1 MVDRD
6 ARFNAVIKFLQIT
19 KPSRLNNIIRILAGR
34 KEHYPRQAKHKGI
47 KWF

>member
-19 KPSRLNNIIRILAGR
+19 KPSRLNNVIRVLAPGQNNGR
-34 KEHYPRQAKHKGI
+34 SEAKRKGI